1 MKLFIIGLPKSG
13 RTTVAKKLADSIE
26 YDYVQY
32 AEQISSSFRSRG
44 EGEHIQQYLEQYHIY
59 LTSQF
64 RLDPSRCIKEVNDKI
79 NKSKYKN
86 QIIDGVFSPRDF
98 AHLFDYNEDIVIF
111 LNRTDNEIEYRDS
124 DNIGVSVIR
133 DYCFWMSSSG
143 LIDKSNWIEYNFK
156 IPGEDNDFTKELGSK
171 NSVFIV
177 RSLNKVISHIESK
190 LI

>member
-13 RTTVAKKLADSIE
+13 RTTVAKKLANSIE
-26 YDYVQY
+26 YDYIQY
-32 AEQISSSFRSRG
+32 AEEISSSFRPRG
-44 EGEHIQQYLEQYHIY
+44 DGEHIQQYLEQYNIF
-59 LTSQF
+59 LTIQLK
-64 RLDPSRCIKEVNDKI
+64 LDPSRCIKEASDKI

-98 AHLFDYNEDIVIF
+98 THLFNYNEDTVVF

-133 DYCFWMSSSG
+133 DYCFWMASSG

-156 IPGEDNDFTKELGSK
+156 IPGEEVDFIKELGSK

-177 RSLNKVISHIESK
+177 KSLNKVISHLQERI
-190 LI
+190 